1 LDGIMSEWPEGWYRD
16 TGRKGA
22 PPGSNDPTV
31 DVPAGSRRPPSGR
44 PPSGRPPAAGDRP
57 GSNRSG
63 SGRAWPDQPPPSSS
77 RYGGAPRGPAAA
89 PPGYYPG
96 GPGPGRGRG
105 GRRWLRP
112 RRIFGVLAVLIA
124 LVLVASVAEYFNLNG
139 RLHHSAVLVDYS
151 GRPVQGSGTNWLIA
165 GSDSRVGL
173 TPAEEHALSTGSDI
187 GGSRS
192 DTILVLHIPSG
203 GGKPLLISLP
213 RDSWVPIPGYGE
225 NKLNAAYSFGG
236 PKLLAETVQNVTGLR
251 IEHYMEVG
259 FGGFVGVV
267 NAVGGVRLC
276 LQVPLHD
283 PASGLNLN
291 KGCQVLNGAQSLGY
305 VRDRH
310 NFAQQDLQREQ
321 DQRLFMKALLSKMT
335 SAGVLL
341 NPFSLIPAA
350 DGAAATLTVDSGT
363 SLRNLASAAFALR
376 DPLTTT
382 VPIANSNFVTSS
394 GQDAVEWDRTRAL
407 ALFNALN
414 DGSPI
419 PAGVVTGSSQAP

>member
-1 LDGIMSEWPEGWYRD
+1 MSEWPEGWYRD
-16 TGRKGA
+16 TGRKGG

-31 DVPAGSRRPPSGR
+31 DVPAGPRRPPAGRPPSGRPPSGR
-44 PPSGRPPAAGDRP
+44 PPSGRPPA

-63 SGRAWPDQPPPSSS
+63 SPWPDQPPPSSS
-77 RYGGAPRGPAAA
+77 RYCGAPRGPAPA

-96 GPGPGRGRG
+96 DRGRGRGGRG

-124 LVLVASVAEYFNLNG
+124 LILVASVAEYFNLNG

-291 KGCQVLNGAQSLGY
+291 KGCQVLNGAQALGY

-321 DQRLFMKALLSKMT
+321 DQRLFLKALLSKMT

-414 DGSPI
+414 DGTPI

>member
-1 LDGIMSEWPEGWYRD
+1 MSEWPEGWFRD
-16 TGRKGA
+16 AGNRGA
-22 PPGSNDPTV
+22 PQGSNDPTV
-31 DVPAGSRRPPSGR
+31 DLPAGTRRPQPPRPPSGSR
-44 PPSGRPPAAGDRP
+44 AGGRPSSP
-57 GSNRSG
+57 
-63 SGRAWPDQPPPSSS
+63 WPDQPPPSSS
-77 RYGGAPRGPAAA
+77 RHGGPYRDAAAGAPPSIYGNGRNRG
-89 PPGYYPG
+89 
-96 GPGPGRGRG
+96 GRG

-112 RRIFGVLAVLIA
+112 RRIFGILAVLVA
-124 LVLVASVAEYFNLNG
+124 LILVAAVGEYINLNG

-151 GRPVQGSGTNWLIA
+151 GRPAAGSGTNWLIA

-213 RDSWVPIPGYGE
+213 RDSWVPIPGHGD
-225 NKLNAAYSFGG
+225 NKINAAYSLGG

-267 NAVGGVRLC
+267 DAVGGVRMC
-276 LQVPLHD
+276 IQVPLHD
-283 PASGLNLN
+283 PASGLNIN
-291 KGCQVLNGAQSLGY
+291 KGCQTLTGAQALGY

-321 DQRLFMKALLSKMT
+321 DQRLFLKALLSKMT
-335 SAGVLL
+335 SAGVLF
-341 NPFSLIPAA
+341 NPFTLIPAA
-350 DGAAATLTVDSGT
+350 DGTVGTLTVDSGT
-363 SLRNLASAAFALR
+363 SLRNLASAGFALR

-382 VPIANSNFVTSS
+382 VPIANPNYFTPTGES
-394 GQDAVEWDRTRAL
+394 AVKWDSAKAL
-407 ALFNALN
+407 ALFHALN
-414 DGSPI
+414 DGTPI
-419 PAGVVTGSSQAP
+419 PAGLVTGSSQAP

>member
-1 LDGIMSEWPEGWYRD
+1 RRVFGI
-16 TGRKGA
+16 
-22 PPGSNDPTV
+22 
-31 DVPAGSRRPPSGR
+31 
-44 PPSGRPPAAGDRP
+44 
-57 GSNRSG
+57 
-63 SGRAWPDQPPPSSS
+63 
-77 RYGGAPRGPAAA
+77 
-89 PPGYYPG
+89 
-96 GPGPGRGRG
+96 
-105 GRRWLRP
+105 
-112 RRIFGVLAVLIA
+112 LAVLIA

-139 RLHHSAVLVDYS
+139 RLHHAAVLADYS
-151 GRPVQGSGTNWLIA
+151 GRPAAGSGSNWLIA

-259 FGGFVGVV
+259 FGGFVNVV
-267 NAVGGVRLC
+267 DAIGGVRMC
-276 LQVPLHD
+276 IQVPLHD
-283 PASGLNLN
+283 PASGLNIS
-291 KGCQVLNGAQSLGY
+291 KGCQVLSGAQALGY

-321 DQRLFMKALLSKMT
+321 DQRLFLKALLTKMT
-335 SAGVLL
+335 SPGVLL
-341 NPFSLIPAA
+341 NPFALIPAA
-350 DGAAATLTVDSGT
+350 DGAAATLSVDSGT
-363 SLRNLASAAFALR
+363 SLRNLASAAFALKNP
-376 DPLTTT
+376 DTTT
-382 VPIANSNFVTSS
+382 VPIATANYITSS
-394 GQDAVEWDRTRAL
+394 GQSAVLWDRTKAL

-414 DGSPI
+414 AGTPV
-419 PAGVVTGSSQAP
+419 PAGLITGSSQAP

>member
-1 LDGIMSEWPEGWYRD
+1 MSEWPEGWFRD
-16 TGRKGA
+16 ASGRGA
-22 PPGSNDPTV
+22 PQGSNDPTV
-31 DVPAGSRRPPSGR
+31 DVPAGARRPPSAR
-44 PPSGRPPAAGDRP
+44 PPYGGRAG
-57 GSNRSG
+57 GAGGRS
-63 SGRAWPDQPPPSSS
+63 SSAWPDQPPPSAS
-77 RYGGAPRGPAAA
+77 RHGGAYRGAAA
-89 PPGYYPG
+89 GPPPSIYGN
-96 GPGPGRGRG
+96 GRNRGGRG

-112 RRIFGVLAVLIA
+112 RRIFGILAVLVA
-124 LVLVASVAEYFNLNG
+124 LILVAAVGEYINLNG

-151 GRPVQGSGTNWLIA
+151 GRPAAGSGTNWLIA

-173 TPAEEHALSTGSDI
+173 TPAEEHALSTGHDI

-192 DTILVLHIPSG
+192 DTILILHIPSG

-213 RDSWVPIPGYGE
+213 RDSWVPIPGYGD
-225 NKLNAAYSFGG
+225 NKINAAYSLGG

-267 NAVGGVRLC
+267 DAVGGVRMC
-276 LQVPLHD
+276 IQVPLHD
-283 PASGLNLN
+283 PASGLNIN
-291 KGCQVLNGAQSLGY
+291 KGCQTLTGAQALGY

-321 DQRLFMKALLSKMT
+321 DQRLFLKALLSKMT

-341 NPFSLIPAA
+341 NPFTLIPAA
-350 DGAAATLTVDSGT
+350 DGTVGTLTVDSDT

-382 VPIANSNFVTSS
+382 VPIANPNYLTSN
-394 GQDAVEWDRTRAL
+394 GQSAVKWDSAKAL
-407 ALFNALN
+407 ALFHALN
-414 DGSPI
+414 DGTPI
-419 PAGVVTGSSQAP
+419 PGGLVTGSSQAP

>member
-1 LDGIMSEWPEGWYRD
+1 MSEWPEGWFRD
-16 TGRKGA
+16 AGNSGA
-22 PPGSNDPTV
+22 PGSNDPTV
-31 DVPAGSRRPPSGR
+31 DLPAGARRPQPGR
-44 PPSGRPPAAGDRP
+44 PPSGRPPAGRGAAA
-57 GSNRSG
+57 
-63 SGRAWPDQPPPSSS
+63 SGRAGSAWPDQPASSARQGGGYRGAAAGAPPSI
-77 RYGGAPRGPAAA
+77 YGGGRNRG
-89 PPGYYPG
+89 
-96 GPGPGRGRG
+96 GRG

-112 RRIFGVLAVLIA
+112 RRIFGILAVLIA
-124 LVLVASVAEYFNLNG
+124 LVLVAAVGEYINLNG
-139 RLHHSAVLVDYS
+139 RLHHSPVLVDYS
-151 GRPVQGSGTNWLIA
+151 GRPAAGSGTNWLIA

-192 DTILVLHIPSG
+192 DTILILHVPSG

-225 NKLNAAYSFGG
+225 NKINAAYSLGG

-267 NAVGGVRLC
+267 DAVGGVRMC
-276 LQVPLHD
+276 IKVPLHD
-283 PASGLNLN
+283 PASGLNIN
-291 KGCQVLNGAQSLGY
+291 PGCQVLTGAQALGY

-376 DPLTTT
+376 NPLTTT
-382 VPIANSNFVTSS
+382 VPIANPNYFTPTGES
-394 GQDAVEWDRTRAL
+394 AVKWDSTKAL
-407 ALFNALN
+407 ALFHALN
-414 DGSPI
+414 DGTPI
-419 PAGVVTGSSQAP
+419 PAGLVTGSSQAP

>member
-1 LDGIMSEWPEGWYRD
+1 MSEWPEGWFRD
-16 TGRKGA
+16 SARGAGA
-22 PPGSNDPTV
+22 PPGSGDPTV
-31 DVPAGSRRPPSGR
+31 DLPVGSRRPQPPRPPSARPPSARPPSGR
-44 PPSGRPPAAGDRP
+44 PPSARPPVAGH
-57 GSNRSG
+57 RSG
-63 SGRAWPDQPPPSSS
+63 SAWPDQPPPS
-77 RYGGAPRGPAAA
+77 GPRRGT
-89 PPGYYPG
+89 PPPDYYPG
-96 GPGPGRGRG
+96 GRG
-105 GRRWLRP
+105 GRRRFRP
-112 RRIFGVLAVLIA
+112 RRIFGILAVLIA
-124 LVLVASVAEYFNLNG
+124 VVLVASVAEYFNLNG

-151 GRPVQGSGTNWLIA
+151 GRPAAGSGSNWLIA

-259 FGGFVGVV
+259 FGGFVNVV
-267 NAVGGVRLC
+267 DAVGGVRMC
-276 LQVPLHD
+276 IQVPLHD
-283 PASGLNLN
+283 PASGLNIS
-291 KGCQVLNGAQSLGY
+291 KGCQVLSGAQALGY

-321 DQRLFMKALLSKMT
+321 DQRLFIKALLTKMT
-335 SAGVLL
+335 SPGVLL
-341 NPFSLIPAA
+341 NPFALIPAA
-350 DGAAATLTVDSGT
+350 DGAAATLSVDSGT
-363 SLRNLASAAFALR
+363 SLRNLASVAFALK
-376 DPLTTT
+376 DPDTTT
-382 VPIANSNFVTSS
+382 VPIATANYISSN
-394 GQDAVEWDRTRAL
+394 GQSAVLWDRTKAL

-414 DGSPI
+414 
-419 PAGVVTGSSQAP
+419 AGTPVPPGLITGSSQAP